1 MPSQPDE
8 LMTWPRSRRFS
19 SCLQCLPFGDLR
31 LLLGLSLRRSGS
43 SGGGTSRRGG
53 SSSARGGECPS
64 MLRA

>member
-8 LMTWPRSRRFS
+8 LMTLAEVAAIL

-31 LLLGLSLRRSGS
+31 LLLGLSLHRSGS
-43 SGGGTSRRGG
+43 SGGG